1 MKDTLTGRL
10 ALVTGGGHG
19 NGAAI
24 ARGLAAAG
32 AEVIVTD
39 IDKEAARTIADLIV
53 ADGGKARGFALDVT
67 DEGSPRSRRT
77 CRWLVGPIRILVN
90 NAGIL
95 PRGNL
100 CAPDG
105 PRERWDRTMAVNVQG
120 AFNVTMAFVEQL
132 KLTRG
137 TIVNIASINSCRGA
151 GGSGAYPVSKG
162 ALAQFTRALASELA
176 PDGGRVNALAPGL
189 IATAM
194 TEPTRADPK
203 RLEAFLAHVPMKRVG
218 EPEELAGPVVFLCS
232 DAASYI
238 TGAIL
243 PVDGVY
249 LGIRSGIID
258 LPRHAETVGDPG
270 EQPAEAIVAHRHQ
283 LLAAV
288 LEAVGKLAHPRL
300 RIAVDEEGDGRRE
313 GEGVLD
319 EAVAA
324 HHRQPA
330 DREASDLDRAFGARL
345 AGGVALHGVDT
356 CVGEQRQ
363 VEVEGG
369 EPSPPWNMRNGRTVS
384 VMLAI

>member
-1 MKDTLTGRL
+1 MKDMLIGRL

-39 IDKEAARTIADLIV
+39 IDKDAARAIADSIV

-67 DEGSPRSRRT
+67 DEEG
-77 CRWLVGPIRILVN
+77 CRKLAQDLSLLVGPIRILIN
-90 NAGIL
+90 NAGIFL
-95 PRGNL
+95 RGNL
-100 CAPDG
+100 VAADG
-105 PRERWDRTMAVNVQG
+105 RERWDKTMAVNVQG
-120 AFNVTMAFVEQL
+120 PFNVTMAFVDQL

-137 TIVNIASINSCRGA
+137 TIVNIASINSFVA
-151 GGSGAYPVSKG
+151 QAGSGAYPVSKG

-176 PDGGRVNALAPGL
+176 PDGVRVNALAPGL

-243 PVDGVY
+243 PVDGGY
-249 LGIRSGIID
+249 LGI
-258 LPRHAETVGDPG
+258 
-270 EQPAEAIVAHRHQ
+270 
-283 LLAAV
+283 
-288 LEAVGKLAHPRL
+288 
-300 RIAVDEEGDGRRE
+300 
-313 GEGVLD
+313 
-319 EAVAA
+319 
-324 HHRQPA
+324 
-330 DREASDLDRAFGARL
+330 
-345 AGGVALHGVDT
+345 
-356 CVGEQRQ
+356 
-363 VEVEGG
+363 
-369 EPSPPWNMRNGRTVS
+369 
-384 VMLAI
+384 